1 MKVVVITGS
10 TRGIGRGL
18 ADSFLRHG
26 CAVAISGRTSARV
39 QKTVAELSAQH
50 EAERVFGHACDVT
63 DLQQVQ
69 ALWDATKAHFG
80 KVDIWINNAGVGQPE
95 TVYWDLAL
103 DDTES
108 IIKTNVLGTMY
119 GSRVALRGMLE
130 QGFGSLYNMEGMGAD
145 GRKTKGFSV
154 YPTSK
159 AAVRFFT
166 ESLALDTADTPVIVG
181 GLSPGMVVT
190 EFITRHYVDRPE
202 DFQRVKPIFNILS
215 DRVETVTPWLA
226 QKVLANEKN
235 GVRIVWLTPLKIM
248 MRFMTARIRKRDLF
262 D

>member
-10 TRGIGRGL
+10 TSGIGRGL
-18 ADSFLRHG
+18 ADSFLSHG
-26 CAVAISGRTSARV
+26 CSVAISGRTSARV
-39 QKTVAELSAQH
+39 QETVADLSAQH
-50 EAERVFGHACDVT
+50 EAGRVFGHACDVT
-63 DLQQVQ
+63 DLLQVQ
-69 ALWDATKAHFG
+69 ALWDATKARFG

-95 TVYWDLAL
+95 AVFWDLAL
-103 DDTES
+103 DHTEA
-108 IIKTNVLGTMY
+108 IVKTNLLGTMY
-119 GSRVALRGMLE
+119 GSRVALRGMLD
-130 QGFGSLYNMEGMGAD
+130 QGFGSLYNIEGMGAD

-154 YPTSK
+154 YGTSK

-202 DFQRVKPIFNILS
+202 DFERVKPIFNILS

-226 QKVLANEKN
+226 QRVLANEKN

-248 MRFMTARIRKRDLF
+248 MRFMTARIRKRELF

>member
-1 MKVVVITGS
+1 MKVVVVTGS

-18 ADSFLRHG
+18 ADSFLRHD
-26 CAVAISGRTSARV
+26 CSVAISGRTSARV
-39 QKTVAELSAQH
+39 QETVAELSTQH
-50 EAERVFGHACDVT
+50 EAGRVFGYACDVT

-69 ALWDATKAHFG
+69 DLWDAVKARFG

-95 TVYWDLAL
+95 TVYWDLAPEH
-103 DDTES
+103 TES

-119 GSRVALRGMLE
+119 GSRVALRGLLE

-154 YPTSK
+154 YGTSK

-166 ESLALDTADTPVIVG
+166 ESLAVDTADTPVIVG

-190 EFITRHYVDRPE
+190 EFITRHYVGRPE
-202 DFQRVKPIFNILS
+202 DFERVKPLFNILA

-226 QKVLANEKN
+226 QRVLANEKN
-235 GVRIVWLTPLKIM
+235 GVRIVWLTPLKVM
-248 MRFMTARIRKRDLF
+248 ARFMTAWIRKRDLF
-262 D
+262 E

>member
-18 ADSFLRHG
+18 ADSFLRRG
-26 CAVAISGRTSARV
+26 CAVAISGRTSTRV
-39 QKTVAELSAQH
+39 QDTVAELSAQH

-69 ALWDATKAHFG
+69 ALWDAAKAHFG

-95 TVYWDLAL
+95 AVFWDLAL
-103 DDTES
+103 DHAES

-145 GRKTKGFSV
+145 GRKTKGYAV
-154 YPTSK
+154 YGTSK

-166 ESLALDTADTPVIVG
+166 ESLAVDTADTPVIVG
-181 GLSPGMVVT
+181 ALSPGMVVT
-190 EFITRHYVDRPE
+190 EFITRHYVDHPE
-202 DFQRVKPIFNILS
+202 DFERVKPIFNILA

-226 QKVLANEKN
+226 QRVLANEKN
-235 GVRIVWLTPLKIM
+235 GVRIVWLTPLKVM
-248 MRFMTARIRKRDLF
+248 LRFMTARIHKRELF
-262 D
+262 E

>member
-1 MKVVVITGS
+1 MRVVVITGS
-10 TRGIGRGL
+10 TSGIGRGL

-26 CAVAISGRTSARV
+26 CSVAISGRTSARV

-50 EAERVFGHACDVT
+50 EPERVFGHACDVT
-63 DLQQVQ
+63 VLQQVQ
-69 ALWDATKAHFG
+69 ALWDVTKAHFG
-80 KVDIWINNAGVGQPE
+80 KVDIWINNAGVGQPNA
-95 TVYWDLAL
+95 VFWGLAV
-103 DDTES
+103 DPTEA

-119 GSRVALRGMLE
+119 GSRVALRGMLD

-145 GRKTKGFSV
+145 RRKTKGYSV
-154 YPTSK
+154 YGTSK

-181 GLSPGMVVT
+181 ALSPGMVVT

-202 DFQRVKPIFNILS
+202 EFERVKPIFNILA

-226 QKVLANEKN
+226 QRVLANEKN

-248 MRFMTARIRKRDLF
+248 LRFMTSRIRKRNLF

>member
-1 MKVVVITGS
+1 MRVVVITGS
-10 TRGIGRGL
+10 TSGIGRGL
-18 ADSFLRHG
+18 ADSFLSRG

-39 QKTVAELSAQH
+39 QDTVVEFSAQH

-69 ALWDATKAHFG
+69 DLWDATKAHFG

-95 TVYWDLAL
+95 AVFWDLAL
-103 DDTES
+103 DHTES

-119 GSRVALRGMLE
+119 GSRVALRGMLK

-145 GRKTKGFSV
+145 GRKTKGFAV
-154 YPTSK
+154 YGTSK
-159 AAVRFFT
+159 SAVRFFT

-181 GLSPGMVVT
+181 ALSPGMVVT
-190 EFITRHYVDRPE
+190 EFITGHYVDRPE
-202 DFQRVKPIFNILS
+202 DFQRVKPIFNILA

-226 QKVLANEKN
+226 QRVLANEKN